1 MDRAGAIKA
10 LQFYK
15 QKLYNGIYNQHIEAF
30 DVAISA
36 LREQEELTRNLQH
49 RASNEQ
55 VTEPLRHNGFSDSRA
70 LLASKNQVTS
80 DWISVDKRLP
90 EPFVSVLGYCP
101 DEEPLPTVHE
111 CYLNGYGQ
119 WCSAQVYGME
129 TVTHWMPMPE
139 GPEEVCK

>member
-1 MDRAGAIKA
+1 MDRAEAIKA

-30 DVAISA
+30 DVAIAA

-55 VTEPLRHNGFSDSRA
+55 VTESLCHNGFSVSGA

-80 DWISVDKRLP
+80 VWFSVEERLP

-129 TVTHWMPMPE
+129 KVTHWTPMPE
-139 GPEEVCK
+139 GPEEVCT